1 MFRILLVSIAVLCQI
16 RAQSASFPL
25 ESVVVEG
32 TALSKDVVFELTGL
46 RLGSPVDKAAIDAA
60 AQKLNESG
68 LFESVNYRYGPGP
81 KRGYV
86 VTFQLADPRRLMNA
100 TVDVA
105 GIDED
110 EFWKWLVA
118 KYPTLDH
125 KVPDVDAGQKFV
137 SAKIEEHLG
146 AALEGHH
153 IAPQLASDL
162 MHGGR
167 PTVSFQPDPLP
178 RIAAM
183 NFTGEAELTQE
194 QLTGLIP
201 KDVREQGFTDRGFR
215 QAVELNLRPAYEE
228 HGIYR
233 VRFPSITSQKEP
245 GWSVTVTT
253 TVEEGAKF
261 TLGDVQILGDNLPV
275 EAMLKAAKFRKG
287 EIANWTQIQNSIWEL
302 ERPVKRL
309 GYMNA
314 AAKPERIFHDEQYV
328 LDIKLSITMG
338 PRYKFGQ
345 LQIAGLSPDLE
356 AKARKIWTLN
366 PGDPFDYD
374 YPKDFSQ
381 AFFRVVDGRQ
391 FKKFHASMRKGTG
404 ENVMDFA
411 LVFEP
416 R

>member
-1 MFRILLVSIAVLCQI
+1 MLRILVVGFVLLCQMQ
-16 RAQSASFPL
+16 AQSVSFPL
-25 ESVVVEG
+25 ESVAVEG
-32 TALSKDVVFELTGL
+32 TVVSKDVVLELSGL
-46 RLGSPVDKAAIDAA
+46 HIGSVVDKGAIDAG

-68 LFESVNYRYGPGP
+68 LFESVNFRYGPGP

-86 VTFQLADPRRLMNA
+86 VTFQLADSRKLLNA
-100 TVDVA
+100 TVDVP

-110 EFWKWLVA
+110 ELWKWLA
-118 KYPTLDH
+118 ARYPMLNH
-125 KVPDVDAGQKFV
+125 KTPDAEAGQKFV
-137 SAKIEEHLG
+137 TGKIEEHLG

-153 IAPQLASDL
+153 IAAQLASDV

-167 PTVSFQPDPLP
+167 STVSFQPDPLP

-183 NFTGEAELTQE
+183 NFSGQGELAQE
-194 QLTGLIP
+194 QLAGLIP
-201 KDVREQGFTDRGFR
+201 KDVRELGYTDRGFR

-228 HGIYR
+228 HGMYR
-233 VRFPSITSQKEP
+233 VRFPSITTQREP
-245 GWSVTVTT
+245 GWAVTVTT
-253 TVEEGAKF
+253 AVEEGAKF
-261 TLGDVQILGDNLPV
+261 TLGDVQILGDKLPID
-275 EAMLKAAKFRKG
+275 AMLKAAKFRKG

-302 ERPVKRL
+302 EKPVKRM

-314 AAKPERIFHDEQYV
+314 AAKPERIFHDEQRV
-328 LDIKLSITMG
+328 LDLKLPVTMG
-338 PRYKFGQ
+338 PLFKFGQ
-345 LQIAGLSPDLE
+345 LQIAGLTPTLE
-356 AKARKIWTLN
+356 AQARKIWSLN

-381 AFFRVVDGRQ
+381 AFFRVVDGHQ
-391 FKKFHASMRKGTG
+391 FKKFSVTMRKGTG

>member
-1 MFRILLVSIAVLCQI
+1 M

-25 ESVVVEG
+25 ESVAVEG
-32 TALSKDVVFELTGL
+32 TALSKDVVLEITGL
-46 RLGSPVDKAAIDAA
+46 HIGSPMDKAAIDAA
-60 AQKLNESG
+60 AQRLNDSG
-68 LFESVNYRYGPGP
+68 LFESVNYRFAPGP
-81 KRGYV
+81 KRGYL
-86 VTFQLADPRRLMNA
+86 VTFQVADPRKLLNA
-100 TVDVA
+100 TADVP

-110 EFWKWLVA
+110 ELWKWLA
-118 KYPTLDH
+118 ARYPILNH
-125 KVPDVDAGQKFV
+125 KTPDAEAGQKFV
-137 SAKIEEHLG
+137 AGKIEEHLG

-153 IAPQLASDL
+153 IVAQLASDV

-167 PTVSFQPDPLP
+167 STISFQPDPLP

-183 NFTGEAELTQE
+183 NFTGQAELTQE
-194 QLTGLIP
+194 QLAGIIP
-201 KDVREQGFTDRGFR
+201 KDVREQGYTDRGFR

-228 HGIYR
+228 HGMYR
-233 VRFPSITSQKEP
+233 VRFPSITTQREP

-253 TVEEGAKF
+253 AVEEGAKF
-261 TLGDVQILGDNLPV
+261 TLGDVQILGDNLPI

-309 GYMNA
+309 GYLNA
-314 AAKPERIFHDEQYV
+314 AAKPERIFHDEQRI
-328 LDIKLSITMG
+328 LDIKLSLTMG
-338 PRYKFGQ
+338 PLFKFGQ
-345 LQIAGLSPDLE
+345 LQIAGLTPALE
-356 AKARKIWTLN
+356 AQARKIWSMN

-391 FKKFHASMRKGTG
+391 FKKFNVTMRKGTG
-404 ENVMDFA
+404 DNVMDFA